1 MLVSKVPRGL
11 VRYARVK
18 CQIRVSQK
26 SIPME
31 FGKNNLESGINHLA
45 EEEQKE
51 PVKVIYELFD
61 YSSLFHLRIY
71 LWRYLKAAASEMGWH
86 RMRQPL
92 DAVVLQKRLEK
103 LMEAS
108 WLLLREKEARDG
120 EVEVPCFAPGTAEW
134 MEDDRQMHLEY
145 RGIEEEY
152 GASIQRLRQRELDCP
167 VLVLKD
173 FFNTQ
178 PLADWKRLLSEWTE
192 YALCS
197 TSLLQETENYDLLLH
212 YEQLE
217 RLLEVA
223 YYFKLLL
230 VAGED
235 ILRDAGEQDEES
247 TETET
252 PVT

>member
-1 MLVSKVPRGL
+1 
-11 VRYARVK
+11 
-18 CQIRVSQK
+18 
-26 SIPME
+26 ME
-31 FGKNNLESGINHLA
+31 FVKTNSESGINHLS

-61 YSSLFHLRIY
+61 YSSLYHLRIY
-71 LWRYLKAAASEMGWH
+71 LWRYLKAAASPIGWH
-86 RMRQPL
+86 QMRQPL
-92 DAVVLQKRLEK
+92 DAVVLQQRLVK
-103 LMEAS
+103 LMDAS
-108 WLLLREKEARDG
+108 WLLLQEKEARDG
-120 EVEVPCFAPGTAEW
+120 KVEVPFFAPGTAEW
-134 MEDDRQMHLEY
+134 MEDDRHMHLEH

-152 GASIQRLRQRELDCP
+152 GASIQRLRQRELNYP

-173 FFNTQ
+173 FFNTL
-178 PLADWKRLLSEWTE
+178 PLEDWKSLFNEWTE

-197 TSLLQETENYDLLLH
+197 TSLFQDTENYDLLLH

-235 ILRDAGEQDEES
+235 ILSDVAEQDEES
-247 TETET
+247 TETEIPST
-252 PVT
+252 

>member
-1 MLVSKVPRGL
+1 
-11 VRYARVK
+11 
-18 CQIRVSQK
+18 
-26 SIPME
+26 ME
-31 FGKNNLESGINHLA
+31 FVKTNLENGINHLS

-51 PVKVIYELFD
+51 PAKVILELFD
-61 YSSLFHLRIY
+61 FSSLHHLRIY

-92 DAVVLQKRLEK
+92 DAVVLQKRIVK
-103 LMEAS
+103 LIEAS

-120 EVEVPCFAPGTAEW
+120 EVKLPYFAPGTAEW
-134 MEDDRQMHLEY
+134 MEDDRHMHLEY

-152 GASIQRLRQRELDCP
+152 GASIQRLRQRELNCP

-173 FFNTQ
+173 FFNTL
-178 PLADWKRLLSEWTE
+178 PLQDWKALLNEWTE

-197 TSLLQETENYDLLLH
+197 TSLFQDTENYDLLLH

-235 ILRDAGEQDEES
+235 ILSDAGEQDEES
-247 TETET
+247 EETEI
-252 PVT
+252 PAR

>member
-1 MLVSKVPRGL
+1 MGS
-11 VRYARVK
+11 VK
-18 CQIRVSQK
+18 T
-26 SIPME
+26 
-31 FGKNNLESGINHLA
+31 NTESGINHLSEA
-45 EEEQKE
+45 EQKE
-51 PVKVIYELFD
+51 PAKVILELFD
-61 YSSLFHLRIY
+61 YCSLRHLRIY
-71 LWRYLKAAASEMGWH
+71 LWRYLKASASEMGWH

-134 MEDDRQMHLEY
+134 MEDDRQMNLEY
-145 RGIEEEY
+145 RSIEKEY
-152 GASIQRLRQRELDCP
+152 GASIQRLRQRELNYP

-173 FFNTQ
+173 FFNT
-178 PLADWKRLLSEWTE
+178 LSLEDWKGLLSEWTE
-192 YALCS
+192 YSLCS

-230 VAGED
+230 AAGED
-235 ILRDAGEQDEES
+235 ILRDAAVQDEES

-252 PVT
+252 SAR